1 MAGVGH
7 LPGEAFQQDQREG
20 VDVAG
25 RAEVA
30 AGGLF
35 GAEVVRGTYGHP
47 VHRDA
52 GAIQQPRDLEIAQLR
67 DDRRGLVCR
76 WGLLWVGAS

>member
-1 MAGVGH
+1 MSLAG
-7 LPGEAFQQDQREG
+7 PRSPP
-20 VDVAG
+20 VAYS
-25 RAEVA
+25 
-30 AGGLF
+30 

-52 GAIQQPRDLEIAQLR
+52 GAIQQPRDPEIAQLR